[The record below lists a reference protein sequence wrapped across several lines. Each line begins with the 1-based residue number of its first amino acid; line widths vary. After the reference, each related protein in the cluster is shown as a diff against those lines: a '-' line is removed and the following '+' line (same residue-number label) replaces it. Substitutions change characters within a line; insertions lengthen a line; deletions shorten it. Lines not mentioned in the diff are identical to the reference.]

1 MREQLLAAVSQ
12 YGSPALFAVVM
23 VASIGAP
30 LPIALLLIV
39 TGSLSAQGAM
49 NLWTAIAVAGTGS
62 VLGDLTGYAVGRWGG
77 TALIKR
83 FSRVIGG
90 PQRLEEIEERA
101 RRRAGLYIF
110 LTRWLLSPLGPWVN
124 LASGIARYP
133 WGRFLLWDVLGEF
146 FGVALYISLGQ
157 IFSDRVI
164 ALDSVLGDATWGF
177 VALSVALLMARALYG
192 YMRRGT
198 QKIVEQNLGQE

>member
-1 MREQLLAAVSQ
+1 MREQLLALVAQ

-23 VASIGAP
+23 VASLGAP

-39 TGSLSAQGAM
+39 TGSLAEQGAM

-62 VLGDLTGYAVGRWGG
+62 VLGDLGGYAIGRWGG
-77 TALIKR
+77 LELINR
-83 FSRVIGG
+83 FAGLMGG
-90 PQRLEEIEERA
+90 RDRLDRIEGRA
-101 RRRAGLYIF
+101 RRNAGLYIF

-157 IFSDRVI
+157 IFSDRVL
-164 ALDSVLGDATWGF
+164 ALDSVLGDVTWGIL
-177 VALSVALLMARALYG
+177 ALTVALLVGRALAG
-192 YMRRGT
+192 PFLRRKPHT
-198 QKIVEQNLGQE
+198 TSQL